1 MIDAQRQNGHRM
13 TDALSNSELSVPCA
27 FEIKRT
33 SIVGGAGRCSVPG
46 ASILALILASI
57 CAPVLSAEANPGVD
71 VLADAMQGEFALQSG
86 VLDEAARGYA
96 DAAVASSQVALI
108 ERAATVALYAKDYAA
123 ADRVGARWL
132 LVDPPSIAARRT
144 LAWSALATGRVDAAD
159 EYLSQLAALRTL
171 EAQRAIAQVLVAVE
185 NREHAPASL
194 RRMASAGELLTLTN
208 GPVWSAVAGNL
219 GEFAVAVKL
228 AQADTA
234 AQPKSAE
241 AWRRSAQALLAA
253 GDRQAA
259 RKALERALELAP
271 KDFELRLALASVHAD
286 AGRRDL
292 ADKVLAQ
299 AKPQGDRALAARLA
313 NVAGEPDAQ
322 LLKRI
327 ERELLRGK
335 PAVVTSRAFLLGQL
349 YELREQ
355 PDQALS
361 WYAQEPA
368 GVAWHESQLRRS
380 VLLATKKN
388 DIAAARAVLADLR
401 RQVEDSDQHS
411 DAWLLEAELL
421 AAVDRKAALAVY
433 DAALAQNSRDI
444 RLLYARALFRMG
456 DDDVAGLE
464 QDLRSLLSID
474 PENAQ
479 ALNALGYTLA
489 DRTDRHQEALDY
501 IRRAIAKQPDDAAFL
516 DSMGWVQYR
525 LGNFDEA
532 LRYLRRAFELVED
545 GEIAAHLGEALWS
558 AGQRDEAQVHWR
570 GALKRWPDHPV
581 LIESLQ
587 RLQPGLL
594 P

>member
-1 MIDAQRQNGHRM
+1 MSN
-13 TDALSNSELSVPCA
+13 ALSNSELSVPCA

-33 SIVGGAGRCSVPG
+33 SVVGGDGRRSVSL
-46 ASILALILASI
+46 ASILVLILASF
-57 CAPVLSAEANPGVD
+57 CAPLSWADANPGID
-71 VLADAMQGEFALQSG
+71 PLADAMQGEFALQAG

-96 DAAVASSQVALI
+96 DAAIASSQVALI

-132 LVDPPSIAARRT
+132 LVDPTSVAARRT
-144 LAWSALATGRVDAAD
+144 LAWSALASGRVDAAD
-159 EYLSQLAALRTL
+159 GYLSQLAAVRTL

-194 RRMASAGELLTLTN
+194 RRMANAGELLTLDN

-241 AWRRSAQALLAA
+241 AWRRSAQALLAG

-271 KDFELRLALASVHAD
+271 KDFELRLALARLHAD

-292 ADKVLAQ
+292 ADKLLAQ
-299 AKPQGDRALAARLA
+299 ARPQDDRALAARLA
-313 NVAGEPDAQ
+313 NIASEPDAKV
-322 LLKRI
+322 LKRI
-327 ERELLRGK
+327 ERELLRSK
-335 PAVVTSRAFLLGQL
+335 PDVVTSRAFLLGQL

-380 VLLATKKN
+380 VLLATKKG
-388 DIAAARAVLADLR
+388 DIVGARAVLADLR
-401 RQVEDSDQHS
+401 RQVEDRDQHS

-433 DAALAQNSRDI
+433 DAALAQDSRDI
-444 RLLYARALFRMG
+444 RLLYARALFRIG

-464 QDLRSLLSID
+464 QDLRSILSLD

-489 DRTDRHQEALDY
+489 DRTDRQQEALDY
-501 IRRAIAKQPDDAAFL
+501 IGRALAKQPDDAAFL

-532 LRYLRRAFELVED
+532 LRYLRRAFELIQD
-545 GEIAAHLGEALWS
+545 GEVAAHLGEALWS
-558 AGQRDEAQVHWR
+558 AGRRDEAQAHWR
-570 GALKRWPDHPV
+570 EALERWPDNPV
-581 LIESLQ
+581 LTESLQ
-587 RLQPGLL
+587 RLQPDLL